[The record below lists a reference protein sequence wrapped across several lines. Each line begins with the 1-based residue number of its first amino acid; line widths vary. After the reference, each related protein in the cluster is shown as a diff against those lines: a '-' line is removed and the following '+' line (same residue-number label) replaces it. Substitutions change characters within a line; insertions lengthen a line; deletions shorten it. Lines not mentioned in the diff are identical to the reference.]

1 MMNDIVKVN
10 EESLDRLRDALRT
23 AGENFKSNLS
33 KLEFLMDE
41 ITSRDIQGEIATEFL
56 NKFKNKEAVLKNIER
71 TINNAE
77 DYTSNKLNKFNNL
90 VGNL

>member
-1 MMNDIVKVN
+1 MNDIVKVN

-41 ITSRDIQGEIATEFL
+41 ITSGDIQGEIATEFL